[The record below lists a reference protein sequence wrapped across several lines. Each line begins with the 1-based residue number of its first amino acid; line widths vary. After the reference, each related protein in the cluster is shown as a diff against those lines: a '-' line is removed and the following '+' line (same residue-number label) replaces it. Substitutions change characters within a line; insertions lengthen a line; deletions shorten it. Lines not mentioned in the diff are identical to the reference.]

1 MLSKC
6 LSFLKQHKYHQ
17 LHHQH
22 LYYQL
27 QNFHLLKFPTLKQK
41 NLLSKDL
48 LELEKAVKEL
58 KQVDHSTSILAS
70 IKSQV
75 PSIVK
80 NYLGSSLP
88 DAFKKVLQSHTEELK
103 KELSKKRNYKDV
115 SEESVQANVIKE
127 VKNFLP
133 QFLLHVVKEA
143 LKKTLSSL
151 GQSSSQGQFAIQATE
166 SLSEYELKKILYE
179 KMHKSQS
186 HMTNDTHHELYDALT
201 WSMLLAEA
209 TMKGGDNHDKVLKK
223 RDRGDD
229 QYEDPSAVSNQGKK
243 TKKTRFNESG
253 SSKKT
258 STTKESSKDSDNVE
272 QTFDDKVGD
281 ASQPP
286 PTNADETQANAALR
300 ISKKDWFKKAP
311 RLKILDPG

>member
-6 LSFLKQHKYHQ
+6 LSFLKQHKFHQ

-88 DAFKKVLQSHTEELK
+88 DAFKK
-103 KELSKKRNYKDV
+103 
-115 SEESVQANVIKE
+115 
-127 VKNFLP
+127 
-133 QFLLHVVKEA
+133 FLLHVVKEA

-209 TMKGGDNHDKVLKK
+209 TTKGGDNHDKVLKK

-229 QYEDPSAVSNQGKK
+229 QYEDPSAVLNQGKK
-243 TKKTRFNESG
+243 TKKTRFNNSR

-258 STTKESSKDSDNVE
+258 STTKESSKDSNKVE

-286 PTNADETQANAALR
+286 PTNADETQTNAAPR

-311 RLKILDPG
+311 RLKILDPEI